1 MMVLDRTD
9 KIALTA
15 AVTGHLLLLAA
26 LSVNLFAKTPRSF
39 DNPPMEVDLIAESA
53 ITSAAPEISASPP
66 AARLAA
72 EEGPVEDAT
81 IADATPVPQPRIE
94 PVPTP
99 RVERPIPAPRI
110 TPKAPPRPAPPARSE
125 PAPKTAPKAAR
136 SARPTGNLKGLLD
149 GIGKEENASRSKAAP
164 AQSVG
169 EIRRAISVSINA
181 EVRGPWNRCAV
192 SGIDVDELKTTIVFR
207 LSKSG
212 GLAGFD
218 RVSTIGE
225 TPSNATQVSRFEE
238 CAKRAIQLAAPFD
251 LPAENYDYWKTYTLD
266 FEKR

>member
-1 MMVLDRTD
+1 MALDRTD
-9 KIALTA
+9 SISLTVVVAAHLALF
-15 AVTGHLLLLAA
+15 AA
-26 LSVNLFAKTPRSF
+26 LSVDLFAKPPRSF

-53 ITSAAPEISASPP
+53 ITSAAPDLSASPP

-72 EEGPVEDAT
+72 EEGPVEDAMM
-81 IADATPVPQPRIE
+81 AESQPLPLPRIE

-99 RVERPIPAPRI
+99 RAERPTPAPRV
-110 TPKAPPRPAPPARSE
+110 TPKAPSRPTPPARSE
-125 PAPKTAPKAAR
+125 PAPKPAPKAAK

-149 GIGKEENASRSKAAP
+149 GIGKEENASKSKAAP

-181 EVRGPWNRCAV
+181 EVRGPWNRCSV
-192 SGIDVDELKTTIVFR
+192 SGIDVDQLKTTIVFR

-212 GLAGFD
+212 ALAGFD
-218 RVSTIGE
+218 RVSTSGE
-225 TPSNATQVSRFEE
+225 TPSNAPQVDRFEE